1 MSVTDL
7 NNAVVDK
14 MQNAREDLVRAKE
27 LQGTLDKMQAG
38 SAKNVEKFTG
48 EKVTNIIGE
57 LMQIRDKIARD
68 RGTKDTQDVSRAKEL
83 MAQLREIKKRENY
96 LTDKANAMSKEV
108 MKIKDEVTR
117 TVGMKKDLDA
127 IKVSMDEKKKMQEE
141 AEKMVEP
148 PSEENKKY
156 LKQLQQEK
164 DNIKKRERLAELTK
178 QKQEME
184 RRENNLKYLQQLRQR
199 KEDMKKEAVLSDLV
213 LRKNQAQR
221 TKELA
226 ELKNQNKM

>member
-27 LQGTLDKMQAG
+27 LQGTLDKMQTG

-48 EKVTNIIGE
+48 EKVTNILGE

-96 LTDKANAMSKEV
+96 LTDKANAMSQEV
-108 MKIKDEVTR
+108 MKIKDDVTQ
-117 TVGMKKDLDA
+117 TMGMKRD
-127 IKVSMDEKKKMQEE
+127 
-141 AEKMVEP
+141 
-148 PSEENKKY
+148 

-164 DNIKKRERLAELTK
+164 DNKKKHERLAELIK

-199 KEDMKKEAVLSDLV
+199 KEDMKKEVVLSDLV

-226 ELKNQNKM
+226 KLKNQNKM

>member
-14 MQNAREDLVRAKE
+14 MQSAREDLVRAKE
-27 LQGTLDKMQAG
+27 LQGTLDKMQSGA
-38 SAKNVEKFTG
+38 AKNVEKFTG
-48 EKVTNIIGE
+48 EKVTKILGE

-83 MAQLREIKKRENY
+83 MGQLREIKKRENY
-96 LTDKANAMSKEV
+96 LTDKANAMSQEV
-108 MKIKDEVTR
+108 MKIKDDVTR

-127 IKVSMDEKKKMQEE
+127 IKASMEEKKKMQEE

-148 PSEENKKY
+148 SSDENKKY

-184 RRENNLKYLQQLRQR
+184 RRENNLKYLEQLRQR

-213 LRKNQAQR
+213 LRQNQAQR